1 MRELTD
7 KISNQKLSFCYG
19 LRNVLL
25 LCHFDGL
32 LLTLHQNSIIRKR
45 DTVKIG
51 TIDLGEM
58 PLFLA
63 PMEDVTYKS
72 FRYMCKKY
80 GADVMYTEFVS
91 SEALIRDIQK
101 TKQKMTLFDFDRPV
115 AIQIYGH
122 DISSMVEAAKVAEE
136 CRPDFIDINYGCPMK
151 KIIRHGAGA
160 AMLLDPEKM
169 QRMTEAIVKAVNIPV
184 TAKTR
189 LGWDH
194 DSKIIVDVAERLQDA
209 GVAALAIHGRTR
221 SMLYSG
227 EADWSLIADVK
238 NNPRMHIP
246 IIGNG
251 DINGPEKAKAFL
263 DQSGVDALMI
273 GRGSIGRPWIF
284 KEVKHY
290 LQTGEILPPPTVTEI
305 VQNVRDQLEITIEW
319 KDNIRSGI
327 LMMRRHFAR
336 YFPALPNFRENRI
349 RLLQAETLEA
359 VQEVLTA
366 IEKQYGDLRVDYT
379 NVGLN

>member
-1 MRELTD
+1 MNSLLPLHNR
-7 KISNQKLSFCYG
+7 KIQA
-19 LRNVLL
+19 
-25 LCHFDGL
+25 
-32 LLTLHQNSIIRKR
+32 
-45 DTVKIG
+45 TVKIG
-51 TIDLGEM
+51 SIDLGEM

-72 FRYMCKKY
+72 FRYMCKRY

-91 SEALIRDIQK
+91 SEALIRDIKK
-101 TKQKMTLFDFDRPV
+101 TMQKMTLYDFDRPV

-122 DISSMVEAAKVAEE
+122 DIQSMVEAAKVAEE
-136 CRPDFIDINYGCPMK
+136 SQPDFIDINYGCPMK

-169 QRMTEAIVKAVNIPV
+169 QQMTAAIVNAVNIPV

-194 DSKIIVDVAERLQDA
+194 DSKIIVEVAERLQDA

-221 SMLYSG
+221 SQLYTG

-238 NNPRMHIP
+238 NNPRMKIP

-284 KEVKHY
+284 SEVKHY
-290 LQTGEILPPPTVTEI
+290 LKTGEILPPPTVAEV
-305 VQNVRDQLEITIEW
+305 VQNVRDQLAMSIEW
-319 KDNIRSGI
+319 KDNVRSGI
-327 LMMRRHFAR
+327 LMMRRHFAK
-336 YFPALPNFRENRI
+336 YFPALPNFREHRI
-349 RLLQAETLEA
+349 RLLQAETLES
-359 VQEVLTA
+359 VQEALIL
-366 IEKQYGDLRVDYT
+366 IEELYGDIRVDYT